1 MKPGKTTEAS
11 DLVIRIIDELSVHDY
26 LADGVWDF
34 LKCAQQAQC
43 MSHSWIN
50 HFVLTAEMQDDIV
63 GTIEIRENH
72 HITLFCVEK
81 PYRQRGIGKK
91 LLRRALEIC
100 LTNNPKLSEVSVNS
114 LPSSVPIYEKLGF
127 HTEIPEWTDR
137 DIPYTPMLLDVS
149 KMNNLQPIGIRSQH

>member
-11 DLVIRIIDELSVHDY
+11 DLVIRIINELSVHDY

-34 LKCAQQAQC
+34 FKCARQVQC
-43 MSHSWIN
+43 MSHFWIS

-63 GTIEIRENH
+63 GTIEIRENN

-91 LLRRALEIC
+91 LLRKALEIC
-100 LTNNPKLSEVSVNS
+100 VMNNPKLSEVSVNA
-114 LPSSVPIYEKLGF
+114 LPSAVPIYEKLGF
-127 HTEIPEWTDR
+127 HTEKMEWMEY

-149 KMNNLQPIGIRSQH
+149 KMNNTIGIMPHH